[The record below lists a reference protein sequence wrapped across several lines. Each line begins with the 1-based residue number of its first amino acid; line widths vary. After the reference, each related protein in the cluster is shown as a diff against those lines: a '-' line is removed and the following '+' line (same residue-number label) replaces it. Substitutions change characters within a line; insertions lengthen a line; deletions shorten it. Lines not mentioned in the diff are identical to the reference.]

1 MLYGL
6 LFININSS
14 ALDRNAPI
22 GFFRGS
28 LDAVADIVDEIERN
42 PDDFADVSYTK

>member
-14 ALDRNAPI
+14 ALGRNTPI

-28 LDAVADIVDEIERN
+28 LDAAADIVDEIESN
-42 PDDFADVSYTK
+42 PDYFADASDTK